1 MVGFTQALQGLSRSE
16 AQFGAAAARIA
27 RFPVAT
33 AAGASDSVDLSAA
46 AVALMQSRNSFE
58 ANTKLIK
65 VADQMDQALLDM
77 IG

>member
-1 MVGFTQALQGLSRSE
+1 
-16 AQFGAAAARIA
+16 
-27 RFPVAT
+27 
-33 AAGASDSVDLSAA
+33 LSAA